1 MNKRIEQA
9 IIENMGS
16 ERRIR
21 DIGETMACWES
32 KELNKMI
39 ELNIIQRLI
48 IKIKEIIN
56 GLK

>member
-1 MNKRIEQA
+1 MDRRIEQTILDRMA
-9 IIENMGS
+9 ADKRVDSIIE
-16 ERRIR
+16 
-21 DIGETMACWES
+21 TMECWNDQ
-32 KELNKMI
+32 ELNKMI